1 SVRLVGVSQAAA
13 PAWNQVPVPLRFRMD
28 AFQELDR
35 VALAASARVPSAVRS
50 CDRILQDVGH
60 DETAMF
66 GRLIELD
73 HTVRLWVVTHRP
85 CWLDGLMWFVSVI
98 GRGGLVWLAIG
109 FIVTLIRRTTP
120 ALLLELTL
128 AIVFASLMANSVLKP
143 LVSRE
148 RPFVS
153 TPEILV
159 IGSRPGDGSFPSG
172 HSANAFAGASVLA
185 RRLRAGRVLW
195 WALAVLIAYS
205 RIYLGV
211 HYPLDV
217 IGGALL
223 GWVCGAAAGRLTE
236 VVPGLNRTE

>member
-1 SVRLVGVSQAAA
+1 VGGCQAAA
-13 PAWNQVPVPLRFRMD
+13 PAWNRVPVPLRFRVD

-35 VALAASARVPSAVRS
+35 VALAASALVPSAVRS

-60 DETAMF
+60 DDTAMF
-66 GRLIELD
+66 QRMIELD

-85 CWLDGLMWFVSVI
+85 GWLDGLMWFVSVI

-109 FIVTLIRRTTP
+109 FIVTLIRRTP
-120 ALLLELTL
+120 ALLLELAL
-128 AIVFASLMANSVLKP
+128 AIVLASLLADSVLKP

-153 TPEILV
+153 APGILV
-159 IGSRPGDGSFPSG
+159 IGSRPRDASFPSG
-172 HSANAFAGASVLA
+172 HAANAFAGASVLA
-185 RRLRAGRVLW
+185 RRLRAERLVW

-223 GWVCGAAAGRLTE
+223 GWVCGAVAGRVTDG
-236 VVPGLNRTE
+236 VPGLSRTE

>member
-1 SVRLVGVSQAAA
+1 
-13 PAWNQVPVPLRFRMD
+13 
-28 AFQELDR
+28 
-35 VALAASARVPSAVRS
+35 
-50 CDRILQDVGH
+50 
-60 DETAMF
+60 MF
-66 GRLIELD
+66 EPMIGLD

-85 CWLDGLMWFVSVI
+85 GWLDGLMWFVSVI

-128 AIVFASLMANSVLKP
+128 AIVLASLLANSVLKP

-153 TPEILV
+153 APEILV
-159 IGSRPGDGSFPSG
+159 IGSRPSDASFPSG
-172 HSANAFAGASVLA
+172 HAANAFGGASVLA
-185 RRLRAGRVLW
+185 RRLRAEQVVW

-217 IGGALL
+217 IAGALL
-223 GWVCGAAAGRLTE
+223 GWVCGAVAGRLTD
-236 VVPGLNRTE
+236 VMPGLSRTE